1 MGKKLNRATKNL
13 RVLMIEAMQKSYNRG
28 SDYDH
33 GYAQG
38 MFEAMRIMDD
48 ERMGRGKRWR
58 FPAFLQRELEQ

>member
-1 MGKKLNRATKNL
+1 MGKKLDRVTSHL
-13 RVLMIEAMQKSYNRG
+13 RILMIEAMQKSYNRG

-48 ERMGRGKRWR
+48 ERMGRGKVWKLPTRKNE
-58 FPAFLQRELEQ
+58 ELR

>member
-1 MGKKLNRATKNL
+1 
-13 RVLMIEAMQKSYNRG
+13 MIEAMQKSYNRG